1 MGLDLIFNVIGAGFN
16 IAYKFNW
23 RRTGL
28 NAKISLVVRIA
39 IKPTD
44 RANIPTVNQRSSEE
58 FNLLANGQKPQLVQY
73 RIQFLFFS
81 SVTEQYICANAIAS
95 MSICLK
101 PKKRTSNCFNSK
113 QPL

>member
-1 MGLDLIFNVIGAGFN
+1 MFIWVVKSKYQNYNIANIANIANIREFQSCLRKQKGEGPIQFWAEQMGLDLIYNIIGAGFN

-44 RANIPTVNQRSSEE
+44 WANIPTVNQRI
-58 FNLLANGQKPQLVQY
+58 QK
-73 RIQFLFFS
+73 
-81 SVTEQYICANAIAS
+81 N
-95 MSICLK
+95 SIC
-101 PKKRTSNCFNSK
+101 
-113 QPL
+113 